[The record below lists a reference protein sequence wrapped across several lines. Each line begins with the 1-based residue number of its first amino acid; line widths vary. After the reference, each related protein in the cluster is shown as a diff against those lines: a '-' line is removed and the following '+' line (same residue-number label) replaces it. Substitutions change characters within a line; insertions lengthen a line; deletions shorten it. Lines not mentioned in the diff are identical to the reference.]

1 MSPPQ
6 SARAVRFRD
15 LVRSARAR
23 VRERCRASAQVEPG
37 FTLVELMVS
46 VMILG
51 SIVGVIGLVF
61 TVSMQST
68 EKVREMLPGARAAN
82 SIALY
87 LSSDVSSAV
96 PVDLDSWLSTDPK
109 TASGCSGGDVDD
121 GVNVLR
127 VQSRSATDP
136 NVTYVASYRFLPPN
150 AGSGKGQVYRAFCR
164 SGEIASSRSKVAE
177 GIDPN
182 DPPIAT
188 VADGNRSVEVLFRVW
203 SSDSSASLVTACK
216 SATPTATV
224 SPRCPYE
231 VRVRA
236 AIRTVDRAPEVVS
249 GTATTLPVREPCQ
262 FVEASMS
269 VPTRVGK
276 DPGPL
281 DAPVAVFVRTNE
293 SNGAQCRALVVKVPS
308 VAGAQCELSRKG
320 EDGWAGSCFG
330 VDTGTVWPN
339 TPSTFAAFV
348 FDRVHPGTPKADPA
362 DPPIDIDVPGGDLTL
377 SVRTL
382 VAPTAPTGLVVKPK
396 DRSLQISWIAPVLTP
411 DTPPITSY
419 VVTAS
424 PGSSTCTT
432 TTLTCTLTGL
442 TNGTTYSV
450 TVQAVNRAGTGPGVS
465 ANGRPWPPLV
475 ISGTVFEDINYGGGA
490 GRSKAVALGAGG
502 TGRPGVLVELYEVKA
517 TSAAYLEG
525 TSTDA
530 SGNYSFLTPKC
541 TSCAVRVVT
550 SSVTSGRSGAT
561 SGLRGVLTSVM
572 AQAGAGTILRSDMV
586 GGTNPADTDGGIG
599 AIGTAFSVS
608 SGTFSAGTKGT
619 AHAFTTV
626 DDTIA
631 IGSGFDFGF
640 NFDTVTNTDDTG
652 SGSLRQVITN
662 ANTLGGDAS
671 LALSGRVAGVEHVVF
686 MLPNASTGSGGS
698 LKLSGGLRPSL
709 DAFTTPAG
717 SAKAATIPLASASLT
732 VASPLVVDAQ
742 TQPGWS
748 GVPIVEVNA
757 AAIGSGSDGA
767 VTLTGGGS
775 TIRGLIINRSP
786 RYAIS
791 ISSDENLVQGNYI
804 GTDAAGSAASA
815 NNFGVVAVGRAN
827 TIGGAATGEGNV
839 ISGNSGAGVYLL
851 GGSGN
856 SVTGNVIGLNAL
868 GGSAVPNLRGIRV
881 DGGTGHTIGGS
892 MAGAGNTISG
902 NGVTG
907 TPTEDY
913 AGIYVHSAASG
924 VTIAGNTIGLGT
936 DRTTAIANSKNAIF
950 ITGASNVT
958 VGGASSASRNVI
970 AGNASHGVYVNSNA
984 GAGVT
989 VRNNW
994 IGLAGDGTTAR
1005 GNGTDGVVCWGGT
1018 SDNCTVSDNVI
1029 AQSGRYGIWLGTGTG
1044 HVVKGNSVGTDAA
1057 GLLARP
1063 NNGGIYVSG
1072 GAVVTIG
1079 STATADR
1086 NLVSGNNSF
1095 GVRVEGAGAVNVLG
1109 NSIGSN
1115 AGSTAT
1121 LANNG
1126 AGISIV
1132 NSSNVVVGGST
1143 NGSGNLITANTG
1155 GGVIVSGSSTANAI
1169 LGNTIT
1175 VNTGLGID
1183 LGANGVTA
1191 NDGAKTAGQPNL
1203 LTDFPT
1209 FTAASLSGSTLT
1221 VSGYVGTAAGQVA
1234 FANHRVEVFKADN
1247 DASGNGEA
1255 PAYLG
1260 FVTTDKNGLFQG
1272 PITVPS
1278 GVTVTSGTTKVTGT
1292 ATDASGNT
1300 SEFGTNFTV
1309 GANGQGASMWVDASD
1324 IDGDGNDANE
1334 PPVNSSIGQLTDRSG
1349 NGRHFASPAGSQ
1361 PTLISSTAFSRKV
1374 LRFTPSQWM
1383 RQSYNFAAPST
1394 VIYVA
1399 RARTAGSG
1407 RILQAVANNWLLGW
1421 WGNLEGVAYHDG
1433 WVSYPGNTATQAPRV
1448 MSSVIRGAGQ
1458 ATDIFVDGIAVASNT
1473 SGQTGPNG
1481 LAVNAGG
1488 YAGETTDAEV
1498 AEILVFPRVMDP
1510 AERLS
1515 IEIGLAAKWGISTSN
1530 MRLAAASVTSQ
1541 AGTNGVPV
1549 AAPPKVLVTGFGAA
1563 PASGVNVTFTA
1574 AAGGSVGGASSVTVS
1589 TDANGIATVPSWV
1602 AGSSVCIDRL
1612 TATSTSS
1619 SDVVKFSVLKG
1630 SCPIPYGVSGASMW
1644 VDASDTDG
1652 DGNAANE
1659 PALNSSVMQLTDK
1672 TGSDR
1677 NFDSAAGKQPTLI
1690 ASPAFAKNVLRFTT
1704 AQWMKQTDNF
1714 GAPSTVIYVARSRT
1728 TGNGRILQGMA
1739 NNWLLGWWGSL
1750 ERVAYH
1756 DGWISYPGITGT
1768 TNARVV
1774 SSVIR
1779 GGGQPTEIS
1788 VDGNVVATNTG
1799 GQTGP
1804 NGLAVNTGNVGGGEV
1819 TDAEVA
1825 EILVFPR
1832 ALTSTERS
1840 AIEVG
1845 LSLKWG
1851 PATIT
1856 SLTATTPTSQAGANG
1871 TPAATPPKVR
1881 ATGFA
1886 AAPAIGVTVTFTAGA
1901 GSTVGG
1907 ASSVTVLTDANGI
1920 ATAPAW
1926 IPGSATCVDRLTATT
1941 VGSPDVVKFTIAKGG
1956 CPIPF
1961 GVSGPTM
1968 WVDASDTDGDANPA
1982 NEPAL
1987 NAGVLSLVDKSGN
2000 ARDFEAVAGSQPTIV
2015 SSPAFAKNVLR
2026 FSPSQWMKQTANF
2039 GAPSTVIYV
2048 ARARTSSS
2056 NRILQAVGNNWLLGW
2071 WGGQEERAYMDG
2083 WVQLTGVAPTTKA
2096 RIMSAVIRGS
2106 GATDFAV
2113 DGIVT
2118 TSNSGG
2124 VSGPNGLA
2132 VNGGGAYPGEATDAE
2147 VGEILVFPRA
2157 LTNTERLAV
2166 ESGLAAKWG
2175 VALGQTLSATTTLTP
2190 TGRPGQAVAASP
2202 QVRVALADGTNVAGA
2217 TVTFTVSRGGGT
2229 VGGSVS
2235 ANVLTNA
2242 SGLAT
2247 SPSWLLSSAA
2257 GYQELTVTSLLAK
2270 TPVVFTA
2277 DTGACPAFG
2286 ICAVPAMWVDASDT
2300 DGDGNASN
2308 EPTIGSSIL
2317 QLADKSG
2324 NNRPFAS
2331 QPGSQPTLIASS
2343 GFSKPVLGF
2352 TPSQWM
2358 RQTYDFGS
2366 PSTVIYVARARTAAS
2381 GRILSSIGNNW
2392 LLGWHGNL
2400 EGVAYFNGWVAYPG
2414 PTHTNTARVM
2424 SAVIRNGS
2432 ANSDFAM
2439 DGIVKAANTSGVAGP
2454 NGLTINNSGENS
2466 DAEVAEIV
2474 VFPRALSDSERFK
2487 VETGLAAKWGLA
2499 VANPVTSGL
2508 VSSLD
2513 ANNLASMYQTS
2524 AGTTPVTAAGEPVCR
2539 WTDLSGAGNHALQ
2552 PTTAS
2557 CPRYGTDAVGGFLN
2571 FTLNGFFTTSPTLSP
2586 DATVLVV
2593 AQSNTPTWNNY
2604 GWLASARGP
2613 NGFIVHPAISSTN
2626 VDFYPVN
2633 SGGSYTYV
2641 GSLASPTLTNP
2652 TLYKMTMS
2660 GSNPV
2665 VGSYGVNG
2673 SSTSYTAA
2681 GVVRTAGSVLVT
2693 LGADGSL
2700 GRPGNGRYREVLIYN
2715 RALSPAELTQV
2726 ETYLRA
2732 KWGTG

>member
-1 MSPPQ
+1 MAIGRTQ
-6 SARAVRFRD
+6 GG
-15 LVRSARAR
+15 
-23 VRERCRASAQVEPG
+23 REHG

-46 VMILG
+46 MMILG
-51 SIVGVIGLVF
+51 SIIGVIGLVF
-61 TVSMQST
+61 TVTMQST

-82 SIALY
+82 SITLY

-109 TASGCSGGDVDD
+109 AASGCSGDGVDD
-121 GVNVLR
+121 GTNILR
-127 VQSRSATDP
+127 VESRSATDP
-136 NVTYVASYRFLPPN
+136 ELTYVASYRFVPPA
-150 AGSGKGQVYRAFCR
+150 AGSGKGEVYRVFCR
-164 SGEIASSRSKVAE
+164 SGESASSRSKVAE

-182 DPPIAT
+182 DPPVVT
-188 VADGNRSVEVLFRVW
+188 VSEGNRSVEVLFRVW
-203 SSDSSASLVTACK
+203 SSDSSASMVSACK
-216 SATPTATV
+216 GATPTATV

-236 AIRTVDRAPEVVS
+236 AIRTAERAPAVVV
-249 GTATTLPVREPCQ
+249 GTATTLSVREPCQ

-281 DAPVAVFVRTNE
+281 DDPVTVFVRTNE
-293 SNGAQCRALVVKVPS
+293 SNGAQCRALVLKVPA

-320 EDGWAGSCFG
+320 ADGWTGSCFG
-330 VDTGTVWPN
+330 AETGTVWPK

-348 FDRVHPGTPKADPA
+348 FDRVYPGTPKS

-382 VAPTAPTGLVVKPK
+382 VAPVAPTGLVVKPK
-396 DRSLQISWIAPVLTP
+396 DKSLQISWIAPVLTP
-411 DTPPITSY
+411 DTAPITSY

-432 TTLTCTLTGL
+432 AALTCTLTGL
-442 TNGTTYSV
+442 TNGTTYNV
-450 TVQAVNRAGTGPGVS
+450 TVRAINRAGTGPGVS

-475 ISGTVFEDINYGGGA
+475 ISGTVFEDPNYGGGA
-490 GRSKAVALGAGG
+490 GRSKEIALGSGG
-502 TGRPGVLVELYEVKA
+502 TGRAGVLVELYEVVA
-517 TSAAYLEG
+517 GSASYLEV
-525 TSTDA
+525 TSTDP

-550 SSVTSGRSGAT
+550 SSVTSGRTGST
-561 SGLRGVLTSVM
+561 SGLRAVLTSGV
-572 AQAGAGTILRSDMV
+572 AQAGAATSLRSDMV
-586 GGTNPADTDGGIG
+586 GGTNPSDVDGGIG

-619 AHAFTTV
+619 AQAFTTV
-626 DDTIA
+626 DETIA
-631 IGSGFDFGF
+631 DGSGLHFGF
-640 NFDTVTNTDDTG
+640 SFDTVTNTNDAGPG
-652 SGSLRQVITN
+652 SVRQVITN

-671 LALSGRVAGVEHVVF
+671 LAVNGRSAGVEHVVF
-686 MLPNASTGSGGS
+686 MLPNATTGSGGS
-698 LKLSGGLRPSL
+698 LKLSGGLRPAFN
-709 DAFTTPAG
+709 AFTTPAG
-717 SAKAATIPLASASLT
+717 PVKAATIPLASGSLT

-748 GVPIVEVNA
+748 GAPIVEVNA
-757 AAIGSGSDGA
+757 ATIGTGSDGA
-767 VTLTGGGS
+767 LTLAGGGS
-775 TIRGLIINRSP
+775 TVRGLIVNRSP
-786 RYAIS
+786 RYGIS
-791 ISSDENLVQGNYI
+791 VPSSKNLVQGNYI
-804 GTDAAGSAASA
+804 GTDASGSAASA
-815 NNFGVVAVGRAN
+815 NNFGVVVTGNAN
-827 TIGGAATGEGNV
+827 TIGGVETGEGNV
-839 ISGNSGAGVYLL
+839 ISGNGGAGVYLF
-851 GGSGN
+851 GGSAN
-856 SVTGNVIGLNAL
+856 AVTGNLIGLNTL
-868 GGSAVPNLRGIRV
+868 GGSAVPNLRGVRV
-881 DGGTGHTIGGS
+881 DGGTGHTIGG
-892 MAGAGNTISG
+892 ATVGAGNTISG

-907 TPTEDY
+907 TSTEDL
-913 AGIYVHSAASG
+913 AGVYVHNAASG
-924 VTIAGNTIGLGT
+924 LIIAGNTIGLGT

-950 ITGASNVT
+950 ITGSSNVT
-958 VGGASSASRNVI
+958 VGGATSASRNVI

-984 GAGVT
+984 AAGVT

-994 IGLAGDGTTAR
+994 IGLAGDGTTPR
-1005 GNGTDGVVCWGGT
+1005 GNGTDGVVCWGGA
-1018 SDNCTVSDNVI
+1018 SDNCNVSDNVI
-1029 AQSGRYGIWLGTGTG
+1029 AQSGRYGIWLGTGAG
-1044 HVVKGNSVGTDAA
+1044 HVVKGNFVGTDAA

-1072 GAVVTIG
+1072 GAAVSIG
-1079 STATADR
+1079 GTTAADR
-1086 NLVSGNNSF
+1086 NVVSANNSF
-1095 GVRVEGAGAVNVLG
+1095 GLRIEGAGAVTVQG

-1115 AGSTAT
+1115 SASTAT

-1126 AGISIV
+1126 PGVSIV
-1132 NSSNVVVGGST
+1132 SASNVVVGGST
-1143 NGSGNLITANTG
+1143 TGSGNLITANTG

-1169 LGNTIT
+1169 LGNAIT

-1191 NDGAKTAGQPNL
+1191 NDGAKSAGQPNL
-1203 LTDFPT
+1203 LTDYPT
-1209 FTAASLSGSTLT
+1209 FTSAALSGSALT
-1221 VSGYVGTAAGQVA
+1221 VSGYVGTAAGQVT
-1234 FANHRVEVFKADN
+1234 FANHRVEVFKSDN
-1247 DASGNGEA
+1247 DSSGNGEGA
-1255 PAYLG
+1255 AYIG
-1260 FVTTDKNGLFQG
+1260 FVTTDKNGNFQG
-1272 PITVPS
+1272 PITIPA
-1278 GVTVTSGTTKVTGT
+1278 GVTLATGTTKVTGT
-1292 ATDASGNT
+1292 ATDTSSNT

-1324 IDGDGNDANE
+1324 IDGDGNDGNE
-1334 PPVNSSIGQLTDRSG
+1334 PAVNSSIGQLTDKSG
-1349 NGRHFASPAGSQ
+1349 NGRHFVSQVGGQ
-1361 PTLISSTAFSRKV
+1361 PTLISSPSFTRKV
-1374 LRFTPSQWM
+1374 LRFSPSQWM

-1407 RILQAVANNWLLGW
+1407 RILQGVANNWLLGW

-1433 WVSYPGNTATQAPRV
+1433 WVSYPGPTATQSPRV
-1448 MSSVIRGAGQ
+1448 MSSVIRGSGQ
-1458 ATDIFVDGIAVASNT
+1458 PTDVFVDGIAVASNT

-1481 LAVNAGG
+1481 LAVNSGG

-1510 AERLS
+1510 AERLA
-1515 IEIGLAAKWGISTSN
+1515 IETGLAAKWGISTSN
-1530 MRLAAASVTSQ
+1530 MRLAAASATTQ
-1541 AGTNGVPV
+1541 PGTNGVAV
-1549 AAPPKVLVTGFGAA
+1549 ATPPKVLVTGFGAA
-1563 PASGVNVTFTA
+1563 PAPGVNVTFTA
-1574 AAGGSVGGASSVTVS
+1574 GTGGRVGGALSVTVS

-1602 AGSSVCIDRL
+1602 PGSSVCIDRL
-1612 TATSTSS
+1612 TATSVAS
-1619 SDVVKFSVLKG
+1619 SDVVRFTVLKG
-1630 SCPIPYGVSGASMW
+1630 GCPVPYGVSGASMW

-1659 PALNSSVMQLTDK
+1659 PALDASVMQLTDK
-1672 TGSDR
+1672 TGNDR
-1677 NFDSAAGKQPTLI
+1677 NFDSAVGKQPTLI
-1690 ASPAFAKNVLRFTT
+1690 ASPAFSKNVLRFTT
-1704 AQWMKQTDNF
+1704 AQWMKQTYDF

-1728 TGNGRILQGMA
+1728 TGNGRILQGVA
-1739 NNWLLGWWGSL
+1739 NNWLLGWWNGL

-1756 DGWISYPGITGT
+1756 DGWISYPGVTGT

-1788 VDGNVVATNTG
+1788 VDGIVVATNTG

-1804 NGLAVNTGNVGGGEV
+1804 NGLAVNTANVAGGEV

-1845 LSLKWG
+1845 LSVKWG

-1856 SLTATTPTSQAGANG
+1856 SLTATTPTNQAGSNG

-1886 AAPAIGVTVTFTAGA
+1886 AAPAVGVSVTFTASA

-1907 ASSVTVLTDANGI
+1907 APSATVLTDANGI

-1926 IPGSATCVDRLTATT
+1926 IPGSPTCVDRLTATT
-1941 VGSPDVVKFTIAKGG
+1941 AGSPDVVKFTIAKGG
-1956 CPIPF
+1956 CPVPY
-1961 GVSGPTM
+1961 GVSAPSM

-1987 NAGVLSLVDKSGN
+1987 NAGVLSLIDKSGN
-2000 ARDFEAVAGSQPTIV
+2000 TRDFDAVAGSQPTLT

-2026 FSPSQWMKQTANF
+2026 FTPSQWMKQTANF
-2039 GAPSTVIYV
+2039 GSPSTVIYV
-2048 ARARTSSS
+2048 ARARTTSS
-2056 NRILQAVGNNWLLGW
+2056 NRILQAVANNWLLGW

-2096 RIMSAVIRGS
+2096 RIMSAVVRGS
-2106 GATDFAV
+2106 GSTDFAV
-2113 DGIVT
+2113 DGIIT
-2118 TSNSGG
+2118 SSNSGG

-2132 VNGGGAYPGEATDAE
+2132 VNGGGASPGEATDAE
-2147 VGEILVFPRA
+2147 IGEILVFPRA

-2175 VALGQTLSATTTLTP
+2175 VVLGQTLSATTTLTP
-2190 TGRPGQAVAASP
+2190 VGTRGQVVPASP
-2202 QVRVALADGTNVAGA
+2202 QVRLTLADGTNVAGA

-2229 VGGSVS
+2229 VGGNAS
-2235 ANVLTNA
+2235 ANVVTNA

-2257 GYQELTVTSLLAK
+2257 GYQDLTAASPLTK

-2277 DTGACPAFG
+2277 DSGACPAYG
-2286 ICAVPAMWVDASDT
+2286 ICTVPAMWVDASDT
-2300 DGDGNASN
+2300 DGDGVSSN
-2308 EPTIGSSIL
+2308 EPALGSSIL

-2324 NNRPFAS
+2324 NNRPFTS
-2331 QPGSQPTLIASS
+2331 QAGSQPTMTASS

-2366 PSTVIYVARARTAAS
+2366 PSTVIYVARARTASS

-2414 PTHTNTARVM
+2414 PTHTTTGRVM
-2424 SAVIRNGS
+2424 SAVIRGGV

-2439 DGIVKAANTSGVAGP
+2439 DGVVKAANTSGVAGP

-2474 VFPRALSDSERFK
+2474 VFPRVLSDAERFR
-2487 VETGLAAKWGLA
+2487 VETRLAAKWGLA

-2508 VSSLD
+2508 VSALD
-2513 ANNLASMYQTS
+2513 ANNVSSMYQTS
-2524 AGTTPVTAAGEPVCR
+2524 AGTTPVAAAGQPVCR
-2539 WTDLSGAGNHALQ
+2539 WTDLSGTGNHAVQ

-2557 CPRYGTDAVGGFLN
+2557 CATYGTDAVGGFLN
-2571 FTLNGFFTTSPTLSP
+2571 FTLNGFFNTSPTLSP

-2593 AQSNTPTWNNY
+2593 AQSNTSTWNNY

-2613 NGFIVHPAISSTN
+2613 NGFILHPAAGSTN

-2633 SGGSYTYV
+2633 SGGSYTYA
-2641 GSLASPTLTNP
+2641 GSVASPTLTAP
-2652 TLYKMTMS
+2652 TLYKMTLS

-2665 VGSYGVNG
+2665 TGTFGING
-2673 SSTSYTAA
+2673 SSTGYSAA
-2681 GVVRTAGSVLVT
+2681 GVVRVAGSVLVT
-2693 LGADGSL
+2693 LGRDGNL
-2700 GRPGNGRYREVLIYN
+2700 GRPGNGRYREVLMYN
-2715 RALSPAELTQV
+2715 RALSPSELTQV
-2726 ETYLRA
+2726 ESYLRA

>member
-1 MSPPQ
+1 MQ
-6 SARAVRFRD
+6 GD
-15 LVRSARAR
+15 
-23 VRERCRASAQVEPG
+23 RERG

-46 VMILG
+46 TMILG
-51 SIVGVIGLVF
+51 SIIGVIGLVF
-61 TVSMQST
+61 TVTMQSS

-82 SIALY
+82 SITLY

-109 TASGCSGGDVDD
+109 AASGCSGDSVDD
-121 GVNVLR
+121 GTNILR
-127 VQSRSATDP
+127 VESRSATDP
-136 NVTYVASYRFLPPN
+136 ELTYVASYRFVPPA
-150 AGSGKGQVYRAFCR
+150 AGSGKGEVYRVFCR
-164 SGEIASSRSKVAE
+164 SGEFASSRSKVAE

-182 DPPIAT
+182 DPPVVT
-188 VADGNRSVEVLFRVW
+188 VSEGNRSVEVLFRIW
-203 SSDSSASLVTACK
+203 SSDSSASMVSACK
-216 SATPTATV
+216 GATPTATV

-236 AIRTVDRAPEVVS
+236 AIRTAERAPAVVV

-281 DAPVAVFVRTNE
+281 DDPVAVFVRTNE
-293 SNGAQCRALVVKVPS
+293 SNGAQCRALVLKVPA

-320 EDGWAGSCFG
+320 ADGWTGSCFG
-330 VDTGTVWPN
+330 AETGTVWPK

-348 FDRVHPGTPKADPA
+348 FDRVYPGTPKS

-382 VAPTAPTGLVVKPK
+382 VAPVAPTGLVVKPK
-396 DRSLQISWIAPVLTP
+396 DKSLQVSWIAPVLTP
-411 DTPPITSY
+411 DTAPITSY

-432 TTLTCTLTGL
+432 AALTCTLTGL
-442 TNGTTYSV
+442 TNGTTYNV
-450 TVQAVNRAGTGPGVS
+450 TVRAINRAGTGPGVS

-475 ISGTVFEDINYGGGA
+475 ISGTVFEDPNYGGGA
-490 GRSKAVALGAGG
+490 GRSREIALGAGG
-502 TGRPGVLVELYEVKA
+502 TGSAGVLVELYEVVA
-517 TSAAYLEG
+517 GSASYLEG
-525 TSTDA
+525 TSTDP

-550 SSVTSGRSGAT
+550 SSVTSGRTGST
-561 SGLRGVLTSVM
+561 SGVRAVLTSGV
-572 AQAGAGTILRSDMV
+572 AQAGAATSLRSDMV
-586 GGTNPADTDGGIG
+586 GGTNPSDVDGGIG

-619 AHAFTTV
+619 AQAFTTV
-626 DDTIA
+626 DETIA
-631 IGSGFDFGF
+631 DGSGLHFGF
-640 NFDTVTNTDDTG
+640 SFDTVTNTNDAG
-652 SGSLRQVITN
+652 PGSLRQVITN

-671 LALSGRVAGVEHVVF
+671 LAVNGRSAGVEHVVF
-686 MLPNASTGSGGS
+686 MLPNATTGSGGS
-698 LKLSGGLRPSL
+698 LKLSGGLRPAFN
-709 DAFTTPAG
+709 AFTSPAG
-717 SAKAATIPLASASLT
+717 PVKAATISLASGSLT

-748 GVPIVEVNA
+748 GSPIVEVNA
-757 AAIGSGSDGA
+757 ATIGFGSDGA
-767 VTLTGGGS
+767 LTLAGGGS
-775 TIRGLIINRSP
+775 TVRGLIVNRSP
-786 RYAIS
+786 RYGIS
-791 ISSDENLVQGNYI
+791 VPSSKNLVQGNYI
-804 GTDAAGSAASA
+804 GTDASGSAASA
-815 NNFGVVAVGRAN
+815 NNFGVVVTGNAN
-827 TIGGAATGEGNV
+827 TIGGVETGEGNV
-839 ISGNSGAGVYLL
+839 ISGNGGAGVYLL
-851 GGSGN
+851 GGSAN
-856 SVTGNVIGLNAL
+856 AVTGNLIGLNAL
-868 GGSAVPNLRGIRV
+868 GGSAVPNLRGVRV
-881 DGGTGHTIGGS
+881 DGGTGHTIGG
-892 MAGAGNTISG
+892 ATVGAGNTISG

-907 TPTEDY
+907 TSTEDL
-913 AGIYVHSAASG
+913 AGVYVHNAASG
-924 VTIAGNTIGLGT
+924 LTIAGNTIGLGT
-936 DRTTAIANSKNAIF
+936 DRTAAVANSKNAIF
-950 ITGASNVT
+950 ITGSSNVT
-958 VGGASSASRNVI
+958 VGGVTSASRNVI

-984 GAGVT
+984 AAGVT

-994 IGLAGDGTTAR
+994 IGLAGDGTTPR

-1018 SDNCTVSDNVI
+1018 SDNCNVSDNVI
-1029 AQSGRYGIWLGTGTG
+1029 AQSGRYGIWLGTGAG
-1044 HVVKGNSVGTDAA
+1044 HVVKGNFVGTDAA

-1072 GAVVTIG
+1072 GAAVSIG
-1079 STATADR
+1079 GTTAADR
-1086 NLVSGNNSF
+1086 NVVSANNSF
-1095 GVRVEGAGAVNVLG
+1095 GVRIEGAGAVTVQG
-1109 NSIGSN
+1109 TSIGSN
-1115 AGSTAT
+1115 SASTAT

-1126 AGISIV
+1126 PGVSIV
-1132 NSSNVVVGGST
+1132 SSSNVVVGGST
-1143 NGSGNLITANTG
+1143 TGSGNLITANTG

-1169 LGNTIT
+1169 LGNAIT

-1183 LGANGVTA
+1183 LGANGVTT
-1191 NDGAKTAGQPNL
+1191 NDGAKSAGQPNL
-1203 LTDFPT
+1203 LTDYPT
-1209 FTAASLSGSTLT
+1209 FTSAALSGSALT

-1234 FANHRVEVFKADN
+1234 FANHRVEVFKSDN
-1247 DASGNGEA
+1247 DTSGNGEA
-1255 PAYLG
+1255 AAYIG
-1260 FVTTDKNGLFQG
+1260 FVTTDKNGNFQG
-1272 PITVPS
+1272 PITIPA
-1278 GVTVTSGTTKVTGT
+1278 GVTLATGTTKVTGT
-1292 ATDASGNT
+1292 ATDTSSNT

-1324 IDGDGNDANE
+1324 IDGDGNDGNE
-1334 PPVNSSIGQLTDRSG
+1334 PAVDSSIGQLTDKSG
-1349 NGRHFASPAGSQ
+1349 NGRHFVSPAGGQ
-1361 PTLISSTAFSRKV
+1361 PTLISSPSFTRKV
-1374 LRFTPSQWM
+1374 LRFSPSQWM

-1407 RILQAVANNWLLGW
+1407 RILQGVANNWLLGW

-1433 WVSYPGNTATQAPRV
+1433 WVSYPGPTATQSPRV
-1448 MSSVIRGAGQ
+1448 MSSVIRGSGQ
-1458 ATDIFVDGIAVASNT
+1458 PTDVFVDGIAVASNT

-1481 LAVNAGG
+1481 LAVNSGG

-1510 AERLS
+1510 AERLA
-1515 IEIGLAAKWGISTSN
+1515 IETGLAAKWGISTSN
-1530 MRLAAASVTSQ
+1530 MRLAAASATTQ
-1541 AGTNGVPV
+1541 PGTNGVAV
-1549 AAPPKVLVTGFGAA
+1549 ATPPKVLVTGFGAA
-1563 PASGVNVTFTA
+1563 PAPGVNVLFTA
-1574 AAGGSVGGASSVTVS
+1574 GTGGRVGGALSVTLS

-1602 AGSSVCIDRL
+1602 PGSSVCIDRL
-1612 TATSTSS
+1612 TATSVAS
-1619 SDVVKFSVLKG
+1619 SDVVRFTVLKG
-1630 SCPIPYGVSGASMW
+1630 GCPVPYGVSGASMW

-1652 DGNAANE
+1652 DANAANE
-1659 PALNSSVMQLTDK
+1659 PALDASVMQLTDK
-1672 TGSDR
+1672 TGNDR
-1677 NFDSAAGKQPTLI
+1677 NFDSAVGKQPTLI
-1690 ASPAFAKNVLRFTT
+1690 ASPAFSKNVLRFTT
-1704 AQWMKQTDNF
+1704 AQWMKQTYDF

-1728 TGNGRILQGMA
+1728 TGNGRILQGVA
-1739 NNWLLGWWGSL
+1739 NNWLLGWWNGL

-1756 DGWISYPGITGT
+1756 DGWISYPGVTGT

-1788 VDGNVVATNTG
+1788 VDGIVVTSNTG

-1804 NGLAVNTGNVGGGEV
+1804 NGLAVNTGNVAGGEV

-1845 LSLKWG
+1845 LSTKWG

-1881 ATGFA
+1881 AAGFA
-1886 AAPAIGVTVTFTAGA
+1886 AAPAVGVSVTFTAGA
-1901 GSTVGG
+1901 GGRVGG

-1926 IPGSATCVDRLTATT
+1926 IPGSPTCSDRLTATT
-1941 VGSPDVVKFTIAKGG
+1941 SGSPDVVKFSIAKGG
-1956 CPIPF
+1956 CPVPY
-1961 GVSGPTM
+1961 GVTGPAM
-1968 WVDASDTDGDANPA
+1968 WVDASDTDGDASPA

-1987 NAGVLSLVDKSGN
+1987 NAGVLSLIDKSGN
-2000 ARDFEAVAGSQPTIV
+2000 IRDFDAVAGSQPTLV

-2026 FSPSQWMKQTANF
+2026 FTPSQWMKQTANF
-2039 GAPSTVIYV
+2039 GSPSTVIYV
-2048 ARARTSSS
+2048 ARARTTSS
-2056 NRILQAVGNNWLLGW
+2056 NRILQAIGNNWLLGW
-2071 WGGQEERAYMDG
+2071 WSGQEERAYMDG
-2083 WVQLTGVAPTTKA
+2083 WVQLTGVASTTKA
-2096 RIMSAVIRGS
+2096 RIMSAVVRGS

-2118 TSNSGG
+2118 SSNSGG
-2124 VSGPNGLA
+2124 VSGPNGLG

-2175 VALGQTLSATTTLTP
+2175 VVLGQTLSAATTLTP
-2190 TGRPGQAVAASP
+2190 VGTRGQVVPASP
-2202 QVRVALADGTNVAGA
+2202 QVRLTLADGTNVAGA

-2229 VGGSVS
+2229 VGGNAS
-2235 ANVLTNA
+2235 ANVVTNA

-2257 GYQELTVTSLLAK
+2257 GYQDLTATSPLTK

-2277 DTGACPAFG
+2277 DTGACPAYG
-2286 ICAVPAMWVDASDT
+2286 ICTVPAMWVDASDT
-2300 DGDGNASN
+2300 DGDGVSSN
-2308 EPTIGSSIL
+2308 EPALGSSIL

-2324 NNRPFAS
+2324 NNRPFTS
-2331 QPGSQPTLIASS
+2331 QAGSQPTMTASS

-2366 PSTVIYVARARTAAS
+2366 PSTVIYVARARTASS

-2414 PTHTNTARVM
+2414 PTHTTTGRVM
-2424 SAVIRNGS
+2424 SAVIRGEV

-2439 DGIVKAANTSGVAGP
+2439 DGVVKAANTSGVAGP

-2474 VFPRALSDSERFK
+2474 VFPRVLSDAERFR

-2508 VSSLD
+2508 VSALD
-2513 ANNLASMYQTS
+2513 ANNLSSMYQTS
-2524 AGTTPVTAAGEPVCR
+2524 AGTTPVTATGQPVCR
-2539 WTDLSGAGNHALQ
+2539 WTDLSGTGNHAVQ
-2552 PTTAS
+2552 PTTGS
-2557 CPRYGTDAVGGFLN
+2557 CPTYGTDAVGGFLN
-2571 FTLNGFFTTSPTLSP
+2571 FSLNGFFTTSPTLSP

-2593 AQSNTPTWNNY
+2593 AQSNTSTWNNY

-2613 NGFIVHPAISSTN
+2613 NGFIVHPAAGSTN

-2641 GSLASPTLTNP
+2641 GSLASPTLMNP

-2665 VGSYGVNG
+2665 TGSYGLNG
-2673 SSTSYTAA
+2673 SSTSYSAA
-2681 GVVRTAGSVLVT
+2681 GVVRVAGSVLVT
-2693 LGADGSL
+2693 LGRDGNL
-2700 GRPGNGRYREVLIYN
+2700 GRPGNGRYREVLMYN

>member
-1 MSPPQ
+1 
-6 SARAVRFRD
+6 
-15 LVRSARAR
+15 
-23 VRERCRASAQVEPG
+23 
-37 FTLVELMVS
+37 MVS

-109 TASGCSGGDVDD
+109 ATSGCSGSGVDD

-136 NVTYVASYRFLPPN
+136 TLTYTASYRFVPPS
-150 AGSGKGQVYRAFCR
+150 AGSGKGDVYRVFCR
-164 SGEIASSRSKVAE
+164 SGELASSRSMVAE

-188 VADGNRSVEVLFRVW
+188 VADGNRSVEVLLRVW
-203 SSDSSASLVTACK
+203 SRDSSASMVAACK
-216 SATPTATV
+216 GSTPTATV

-231 VRVRA
+231 VKVRA
-236 AIRTVDRAPEVVS
+236 AIRTVERAPEVVP
-249 GTATTLPVREPCQ
+249 GAATTLPVREPCQ
-262 FVEASMS
+262 FVEASLS

-281 DAPVAVFVRTNE
+281 DAPVAVVVRTNE
-293 SNGAQCRALVVKVPS
+293 SNGAQCRALVVKVPA
-308 VAGAQCELSRKG
+308 VAGAQCELTRKG
-320 EDGWAGSCFG
+320 VDGWTGSCFG
-330 VDTGTVWPN
+330 AETGTVWPK
-339 TPSTFAAFV
+339 TPATFAAFV
-348 FDRVHPGTPKADPA
+348 FDRVYAGTPKADPA

-382 VAPTAPTGLVVKPK
+382 VAPAAPTGLVVKPK
-396 DRSLQISWIAPVLTP
+396 DRSLQVSWIAPVLTP
-411 DTPPITSY
+411 DTAPITSY
-419 VVTAS
+419 LVTAS

-432 TTLTCTLTGL
+432 AALTCTLTAL
-442 TNGTTYSV
+442 TNGTTY
-450 TVQAVNRAGTGPGVS
+450 TVMVRAINRAGTGRGVS

-475 ISGTVFEDINYGGGA
+475 ISGTVFEDVNYGGGA
-490 GRSKAVALGAGG
+490 GRSKAVALAAGG
-502 TGRPGVLVELYEVKA
+502 TGRAGVLVELYDVTA

-530 SGNYSFLTPKC
+530 SGLYSFLMPKC
-541 TSCAVRVVT
+541 TNCLVRVVT
-550 SSVTSGRSGAT
+550 SSVTSGRPGAT
-561 SGLRGVLTSVM
+561 SGLRAVLTSVV
-572 AQAGAGTILRSDMV
+572 AQAGAGTSLRSDMI
-586 GGTNPADTDGGIG
+586 GGTNPADADGGVG
-599 AIGTAFSVS
+599 AIGTSFSVS
-608 SGTFSAGTKGT
+608 SGAFSAGTTGT
-619 AHAFTTV
+619 AQAFTTV

-631 IGSGFDFGF
+631 DGSGFDFGF
-640 NFDTVTNTDDTG
+640 TFDTVTNANDAG
-652 SGSLRQVITN
+652 PGSLRQVITN

-671 LALSGRVAGVEHVVF
+671 LVVNGRGAGIEHVVF
-686 MLPNASTGSGGS
+686 MLPNATTGSGGS

-709 DAFTTPAG
+709 NAFTTPAG
-717 SAKAATIPLASASLT
+717 SIKVATIPLASASLT

-748 GVPIVEVNA
+748 GFPVVEVNA
-757 AAIGSGSDGA
+757 AAIGNGSDGA
-767 VTLTGGGS
+767 LTVTGGGS
-775 TIRGLIINRSP
+775 TVRGLIINRSP
-786 RYAIS
+786 RYGIS
-791 ISSDENLVQGNYI
+791 VPSGKNLVQGNYV
-804 GTDAAGSAASA
+804 GTDASGSAASA
-815 NNFGVVAVGRAN
+815 NNFGIVIAGSAN
-827 TIGGAATGEGNV
+827 TIGGVAAGEGNV
-839 ISGNSGAGVYLL
+839 ISGNAGAGVYLL

-856 SVTGNVIGLNAL
+856 SVTGNLIGLNAL
-868 GGSAVPNLRGIRV
+868 GGAAVPNLRGVRV
-881 DGGTGHTIGGS
+881 DGGIGHTIGGS
-892 MAGAGNTISG
+892 TAGAGNTISG

-907 TPTEDY
+907 TSNEDY
-913 AGIYVHSAASG
+913 AGIYVHNAASG
-924 VTIAGNTIGLGT
+924 LTIAGNTIGLGT
-936 DRTTAIANSKNAIF
+936 DRITAIANAKNAVF
-950 ITGASNVT
+950 ITGSSNVT
-958 VGGASSASRNVI
+958 VGGATSASRNVI
-970 AGNASHGVYVNSNA
+970 AGNASHGVYVNSNS

-994 IGLAGDGTTAR
+994 IGLAGDGTTPR

-1044 HVVKGNSVGTDAA
+1044 HIVKGNSVGTDAV

-1072 GAVVTIG
+1072 GAAVTIG
-1079 STATADR
+1079 GTTAADR

-1095 GVRVEGAGAVNVLG
+1095 GVRVEGAGAVTIQG

-1115 AGSTAT
+1115 TASTAA
-1121 LANNG
+1121 LANTG
-1126 AGISIV
+1126 PGLSIV

-1143 NGSGNLITANTG
+1143 SGAGNLITANTG

-1175 VNTGLGID
+1175 VNAGLGID

-1203 LTDFPT
+1203 FTDYPIFTSAALT
-1209 FTAASLSGSTLT
+1209 GSTLT
-1221 VSGYVGTAAGQVA
+1221 VNGYVGAAAGQAV

-1247 DASGNGEA
+1247 DASGNGEGA
-1255 PAYLG
+1255 AYVG
-1260 FVTTDKNGLFQG
+1260 FVTTDRNGNFQG
-1272 PITVPS
+1272 PITIPAS
-1278 GVTVTSGTTKVTGT
+1278 VTLATGTTKVTGT
-1292 ATDASGNT
+1292 ATDASSNT

-1309 GANGQGASMWVDASD
+1309 GANGAGASMWVDASD

-1334 PPVNSSIGQLTDRSG
+1334 PALDSAIGQLTDKSG
-1349 NGRHFASPAGSQ
+1349 NGRHFTSQAGSQ
-1361 PTLISSTAFSRKV
+1361 PTLISSTAFTRKV
-1374 LRFTPSQWM
+1374 LRFSPSQWM
-1383 RQSYNFAAPST
+1383 RQSYNFTAPST

-1421 WGNLEGVAYHDG
+1421 WNNLEGVAYHDG
-1433 WVSYPGNTATQAPRV
+1433 WVSYPGYPATQAPRV

-1458 ATDIFVDGIAVASNT
+1458 PTDVFVDGIAVASNT

-1481 LAVNAGG
+1481 LAVNSGG

-1515 IEIGLAAKWGISTSN
+1515 IETGLAAKWGISTSN

-1541 AGTNGVPV
+1541 SGSNGVPV
-1549 AAPPKVLVTGFGAA
+1549 AVRPKVLVTGFGAA
-1563 PASGVNVTFTA
+1563 PAPGVSVTFTA
-1574 AAGGSVGGASSVTVS
+1574 GGGGTVGGAPTVTVS
-1589 TDANGIATVPSWV
+1589 TDADGFATVPSWV
-1602 AGSSVCIDRL
+1602 PGASVCIDRL
-1612 TATSTSS
+1612 TATSASS
-1619 SDVVKFSVLKG
+1619 TDVVKFTVLKG
-1630 SCPIPYGVSGASMW
+1630 GCPVPYGVSGASMW

-1652 DGNAANE
+1652 DANAANE
-1659 PALNSSVMQLTDK
+1659 PALNASVFQLTDK
-1672 TGSDR
+1672 TGNDR

-1690 ASPAFAKNVLRFTT
+1690 ASSAFAKNVLRFTT
-1704 AQWMKQTDNF
+1704 AQWMKQTYDF
-1714 GAPSTVIYVARSRT
+1714 GSPSTVIYVARSRT
-1728 TGNGRILQGMA
+1728 TGNGRILQGIT
-1739 NNWLLGWWGSL
+1739 NNWLLGWWSNL

-1756 DGWISYPGITGT
+1756 EGWISYPGVAGT
-1768 TNARVV
+1768 TNAHVV

-1779 GGGQPTEIS
+1779 GSGQPTEIS
-1788 VDGNVVATNTG
+1788 VDGIVLATNTG

-1804 NGLAVNTGNVGGGEV
+1804 KGLAVNGAGAYPGEV

-1845 LSLKWG
+1845 LSVKWG

-1856 SLTATTPTSQAGANG
+1856 SLTATTPTSQPGTNG

-1881 ATGFA
+1881 ANGFA
-1886 AAPAIGVTVTFTAGA
+1886 AAPAVGVSVTFTAGA
-1901 GSTVGG
+1901 GGTVGG
-1907 ASSVTVLTDANGI
+1907 APSATVLTDANGI

-1926 IPGSATCVDRLTATT
+1926 IPGSPTCTDRLTATAA
-1941 VGSPDVVKFTIAKGG
+1941 GSPDVVRFTVAKGG
-1956 CPIPF
+1956 CPVPY
-1961 GVSGPTM
+1961 GVSGPSM

-1987 NAGVLSLVDKSGN
+1987 NASVLSLIDKSGN
-2000 ARDFEAVAGSQPTIV
+2000 TRDFDAVAGSQPTLV
-2015 SSPAFAKNVLR
+2015 ASPAFARNVLR
-2026 FSPSQWMKQTANF
+2026 FTPSQWMKQTANF
-2039 GAPSTVIYV
+2039 GSPSTVIYV
-2048 ARARTSSS
+2048 ARARTAAS

-2071 WGGQEERAYMDG
+2071 WSGQEERAYMDG
-2083 WVQLTGVAPTTKA
+2083 WVQPTGVVPTTKA
-2096 RIMSAVIRGS
+2096 RIMSAVVRSGGS
-2106 GATDFAV
+2106 TDFVV
-2113 DGIVT
+2113 DGIVSA
-2118 TSNSGG
+2118 SNSAG

-2147 VGEILVFPRA
+2147 VGEIVVFPRA

-2166 ESGLAAKWG
+2166 ETGLATKWG

-2190 TGRPGQAVAASP
+2190 LGTRGQVVSASP
-2202 QVRVALADGTNVAGA
+2202 QVKVALADGTNVAGA

-2229 VGGSVS
+2229 VGGGAS
-2235 ANVLTNA
+2235 ANVVTNS

-2247 SPSWLLSSAA
+2247 SPSWLLSSAL
-2257 GYQELTVTSLLAK
+2257 GYQEITVTSPPAK
-2270 TPVVFTA
+2270 TSVVFTA
-2277 DTGACPAFG
+2277 DTGACPAYG
-2286 ICAVPAMWVDASDT
+2286 VCTVPAMWVDASDIDA
-2300 DGDGNASN
+2300 DGSALN
-2308 EPTIGSSIL
+2308 EPAVGSSIL

-2324 NNRPFAS
+2324 NNRPFVSLA
-2331 QPGSQPTLIASS
+2331 GSQPTLVSSS

-2352 TPSQWM
+2352 SPSQWM
-2358 RQTYDFGS
+2358 RQTYDFAT
-2366 PSTVIYVARARTAAS
+2366 PSTVIYVARARAATS

-2414 PTHTNTARVM
+2414 PTHTTTARVM
-2424 SAVIRNGS
+2424 SAVLRGGS

-2439 DGIVKAANTSGVAGP
+2439 DGVVKATNASGVAGP
-2454 NGLTINNSGENS
+2454 NGLTINNSGENT
-2466 DAEVAEIV
+2466 DAEIAEIV
-2474 VFPRALSDSERFK
+2474 VFPRALSDAERFR
-2487 VETGLAAKWGLA
+2487 VETGLAAKWGLV
-2499 VANPVTSGL
+2499 VANPVASGL

-2513 ANNLASMYQTS
+2513 ANNLSSLYQAST
-2524 AGTTPVTAAGEPVCR
+2524 GTNPVTTAGQPVCR
-2539 WTDLSGAGNHALQ
+2539 WTDLSGSGNHAVQ
-2552 PTTAS
+2552 PVTGSCGSYGADPSGGYIDFTT
-2557 CPRYGTDAVGGFLN
+2557 
-2571 FTLNGFFTTSPTLSP
+2571 NGFFTTSPTLSP

-2593 AQSNTPTWNNY
+2593 AQSNTSTWNTW

-2613 NGFIVHPAISSTN
+2613 NGFIVHPARGSTN

-2641 GSLASPTLTNP
+2641 GSLASPNLTRP

-2665 VGSYGVNG
+2665 TGSYGLNG
-2673 SSTSYTAA
+2673 SSTTYSAA
-2681 GVVRTAGSVLVT
+2681 GVVRAAGSVLVT
-2693 LGADGSL
+2693 LGADGNL

-2715 RALSPAELTQV
+2715 RALSAAELTQV